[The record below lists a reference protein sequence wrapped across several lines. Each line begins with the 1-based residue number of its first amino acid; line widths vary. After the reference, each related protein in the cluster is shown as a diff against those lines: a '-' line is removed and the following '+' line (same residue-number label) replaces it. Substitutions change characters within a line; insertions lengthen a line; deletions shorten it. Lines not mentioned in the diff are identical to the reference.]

1 VLIGWISGKWD
12 TTESTQGKFNFGGLD
27 TLVNWA
33 VKNNKLVRG
42 HTTVWYSQLPS
53 WVSAIKSKDTLTTVI
68 QTHVSTEIGRYAGK
82 ILQWV
87 SFANRAYKRRML
99 TSPGCRQ

>member
-1 VLIGWISGKWD
+1 MYN
-12 TTESTQGKFNFGGLD
+12 ESIDSPKLFCSRFNFAGLD

-33 VKNNKLVRG
+33 TTNNKLVRG

-53 WVSAIKSKDTLTTVI
+53 WVSAISSKDTLTTVI

-87 SFANRAYKRRML
+87 SPLIKTIGAK
-99 TSPGCRQ
+99 C